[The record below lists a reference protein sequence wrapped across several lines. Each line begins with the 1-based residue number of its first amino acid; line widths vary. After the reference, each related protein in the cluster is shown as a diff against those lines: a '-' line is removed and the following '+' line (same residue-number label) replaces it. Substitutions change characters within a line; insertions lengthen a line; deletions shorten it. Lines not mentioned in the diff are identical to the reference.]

1 MIIKDILL
9 HPCFFYQLTGLYCP
23 GCGGTRA
30 VLELLKGHVL
40 LSLWYHPVV
49 AYTAVLLGW
58 YVFSHVIEKA
68 VHGRWKIGMIFKNR
82 YLYLGAAIIL
92 ANWIVKNL
100 LLILAD
106 IRL

>member
-1 MIIKDILL
+1 MRRN
-9 HPCFFYQLTGLYCP
+9 PRCTGTAERACF
-23 GCGGTRA
+23 A
-30 VLELLKGHVL
+30 V
-40 LSLWYHPVV
+40 PVV